1 MRWAL
6 AVVLVVLAGLLMPAT
21 AFAGEESV
29 TIEVFWA
36 EGCPYCAAEFEFL
49 ADLSARY
56 PEIRIVDYEVS
67 RSPANAALF
76 EETMAV
82 RGMEAVAIPT
92 TLVGEQVWVGFDASV
107 AEEIEAVVAEASA
120 SAPEPIAETEAGE
133 IVDLPFLGPVDVGS
147 ASLVVATLVIGLVDG
162 VNPCSLWVLSVL
174 LALVLRTGSWRRVLA
189 IGGTF
194 LAVTAALYGLYIA
207 GMYGAL
213 SFLAHQQWV
222 RLAMAV
228 VALAFGLVNLKD
240 FFAFRRG
247 ISLTIPESRKPKLYR
262 RMRKVAVENEAL
274 LPALGGTAALAVGVS
289 VLETPCTA
297 GYPLLWADLLAYH
310 GVGMP
315 GAVALFSLYMAVFLL
330 DELVVFAVA
339 TFAMRAFK
347 LEEKAGRT
355 LKLIAGLVMVA
366 FAGTLV
372 LAPEAMNTVR
382 GAAAVFG
389 VALAAAVVIL
399 VVDRIRSPR
408 RQPAAR

>member
-1 MRWAL
+1 
-6 AVVLVVLAGLLMPAT
+6 
-21 AFAGEESV
+21 
-29 TIEVFWA
+29 
-36 EGCPYCAAEFEFL
+36 
-49 ADLSARY
+49 
-56 PEIRIVDYEVS
+56 
-67 RSPANAALF
+67 
-76 EETMAV
+76 
-82 RGMEAVAIPT
+82 
-92 TLVGEQVWVGFDASV
+92 
-107 AEEIEAVVAEASA
+107 
-120 SAPEPIAETEAGE
+120 
-133 IVDLPFLGPVDVGS
+133 
-147 ASLVVATLVIGLVDG
+147 
-162 VNPCSLWVLSVL
+162 
-174 LALVLRTGSWRRVLA
+174 
-189 IGGTF
+189 
-194 LAVTAALYGLYIA
+194 
-207 GMYGAL
+207 
-213 SFLAHQQWV
+213 
-222 RLAMAV
+222 V

-366 FAGTLV
+366 LAGALV
-372 LAPEAMNTVR
+372 FAPEAMNTVR

-389 VALAAAVVIL
+389 VALAAAVVVL